1 MVLLV
6 VSIAAC
12 GGVAEDEPTSITASD
27 DGSTTVPSSTT
38 TTSALSPPTTQS
50 DSIAGRLEIGDG
62 RSLFMKCEGT
72 GSPTILL
79 EAGDNSDYRQW
90 DLVRPRLSE
99 STRTFAYDRS
109 GLGQSDPASGCRGLD
124 DLLGDL
130 ESLLQTADIEGPY
143 ILVGTSGGGFIMAG
157 FGARHPEDIAGLV
170 LVETPMALNADLYP
184 EVIDLIRCDAPENVE
199 RRDYLTVEH
208 SVWDNRAEIG
218 DFPMVVITNDWGP
231 DADRDEATNVEDQRG
246 WLVLSPNS
254 RQIVVT
260 SGHHVQ
266 ENEPDLLVNEI
277 LSVLESS
284 R

>member
-1 MVLLV
+1 MVLLAL
-6 VSIAAC
+6 SIAAC

-99 STRTFAYDRS
+99 ATRTCAYDRS
-109 GLGQSDPASGCRGLD
+109 GLGHSDDASGCRGLD

-157 FGARHPEDIAGLV
+157 FGARHPEEVAGL
-170 LVETPMALNADLYP
+170 LL
-184 EVIDLIRCDAPENVE
+184 CDP
-199 RRDYLTVEH
+199 RRSPQVD
-208 SVWDNRAEIG
+208 G
-218 DFPMVVITNDWGP
+218 DPPV
-231 DADRDEATNVEDQRG
+231 
-246 WLVLSPNS
+246 
-254 RQIVVT
+254 
-260 SGHHVQ
+260 
-266 ENEPDLLVNEI
+266 
-277 LSVLESS
+277 
-284 R
+284 